1 MSRAARRGRSG
12 LLLVALVAALGVPA
26 RADFSFQYADHSY
39 LVVTQGRAWDAA
51 AADARSRALFG
62 TTGYLTHIESAAENQ
77 AIRAQLLANIPSSS
91 FNSTRAPDGGNGAY
105 VWIGATD
112 RNLEGTWIW
121 DGDGDAVGTPFWQG
135 TGATGGPVGG
145 AYHNWGRPGP
155 NQREPDNSQ
164 SLQHAGGISLDGW
177 PFGDA
182 GMWND
187 VRPTDSLFYVVEFN
201 AVPEPASVALLGLT
215 LSILA
220 VRRGGRRS

>member
-1 MSRAARRGRSG
+1 MARHSHSRIATLVG
-12 LLLVALVAALGVPA
+12 LVTLALATFPA
-26 RADFSFQYADHSY
+26 RADFSFQHADHSY

-51 AADARSRALFG
+51 AADARSRTFSGAP
-62 TTGYLTHIESAAENQ
+62 GYLTHIESAAENQ
-77 AIRAQLLANIPSSS
+77 VIRAQLLANIPSSS

-112 RNLEGTWIW
+112 RNTEGTWIW
-121 DGDGDAVGTPFWQG
+121 DGNADAVGTPFWQG

-145 AYHNWGRPGP
+145 AYHNWGRPGA

-164 SLQHAGGISLDGW
+164 SLQHAAGISLDGW

-187 VRPTDSLFYVVEFN
+187 VRPTDSLFYIVEFN
-201 AVPEPASVALLGLT
+201 AVPEPTAILLILT
-215 LSILA
+215 LSLCSLTTRP
-220 VRRGGRRS
+220 RRQS